1 MNIGKIIYLCEAMWQ
16 MKQIDRAVCVKN
28 SNLFESGRSITAPA
42 AVLQNR
48 ENIQTIK
55 REIKK
60 INYLSSKS
68 INIRFGDSSKGPLM
82 ST

>member
-1 MNIGKIIYLCEAMWQ
+1 MNTGKIICLREAMLQ
-16 MKQIDRAVCVKN
+16 MKQIDRAACVKD

-55 REIKK
+55 REIK
-60 INYLSSKS
+60 NQL
-68 INIRFGDSSKGPLM
+68 PV
-82 ST
+82 